1 MAPTRHSPASMS
13 LTIGLSPVADIVPR
27 LEPTEGF
34 RTLGVYITPSGTYRQ
49 KVKVLRKQ
57 TETFRA

>member
-1 MAPTRHSPASMS
+1 MS